1 MVTLACKFYT
11 YLKQLLFRLSHLLI
25 NLHVLHV
32 RSLGVLCVPQGIAI
46 NILFNLGYLQQ
57 VLANVFI

>member
-11 YLKQLLFRLSHLLI
+11 YLKKLLFRLSHLLM
-25 NLHVLHV
+25 NLYVLHV
-32 RSLGVLCVPQGIAI
+32 RSLGVLCVPQGISI
-46 NILFNLGYLQQ
+46 NILLNLWYLQQ